1 MVVTRTLSVKD
12 NLLQEIKQIEAY
24 IRGHENSIANLKKKI
39 DRITKEMK
47 K

>member
-1 MVVTRTLSVKD
+1 MVVTRTLSVED
-12 NLLQEIKQIEAY
+12 VLQEIKQIEAY

>member
-1 MVVTRTLSVKD
+1 MVVNRTLFVED
-12 NLLQEIKQIEAY
+12 VLQEIKQIEAY

-39 DRITKEMK
+39 ARIKEMK